1 MANMTGPQE
10 PQPEKH
16 PANNYLHYV
25 VLLTAGIVLGL
36 WIANTPPGF
45 LGKAGAIGYAVCHQ
59 IEERS
64 FMFFGHVSP
73 MCARCTGMYM
83 GVLAA
88 AGFYFWR
95 GRRGASQFP
104 PWRINA
110 VLILFAV
117 LWGLDGFNSYLHL
130 FPNAPHVFAPS
141 NTNRVLTGSLM
152 GINLMTLLLVGFNQV
167 AWREPHDE
175 PVLDSFK
182 ELGLLLVV
190 VLAMDGLILL
200 ELSPII
206 MVASILSVLSV
217 IYLLTLVYT
226 MAAVLVLKKENQYES
241 WWSLR
246 TLILVGFILA
256 FIQIGVLDWLRF
268 AFTHTWQGGFG
279 F

>member
-1 MANMTGPQE
+1 MTESHE
-10 PQPEKH
+10 PQSGKH
-16 PANNYLHYV
+16 LGRNYLHYL
-25 VLLTAGIVLGL
+25 VLLTAGFVLGL
-36 WIANTPPGF
+36 WIANTPPGL
-45 LGKAGAIGYAVCHQ
+45 LGKASAIGYAVCHQ

-64 FMFFGHVSP
+64 FTFFGQVSP

-117 LWGLDGFNSYLHL
+117 IWGLDGFNSYLHL
-130 FPNAPHVFAPS
+130 FPNAPHVFTPS
-141 NTNRVLTGSLM
+141 NTNRVLTGSFM

-167 AWREPHDE
+167 AWREPLDE
-175 PVLDSFK
+175 PVLASFK
-182 ELGLLLVV
+182 ELGLLMVV

-200 ELSPII
+200 ELSPVILG
-206 MVASILSVLSV
+206 VSILSVFSV
-217 IYLLTLVYT
+217 IYLLTLVYA
-226 MAAVLVLKKENQYES
+226 MAAVLILKRENQFES

-246 TLILVGFILA
+246 IMIVIGFILA